1 MSTEFTGPH
10 YLEPL
15 GGIDFQAEM
24 DSIQSFYN
32 SDSKKFTQ
40 LNPPSRQPG
49 DISFFSRTDPID
61 CTFTSVSSD
70 ESKFL
75 EDFMTFASDFSNSAS
90 KESKESRASL
100 TELTVCDRTGN
111 LSRPLQEVQAA
122 CTVTSLASLPGQYGN
137 GTYSGQHQHRD
148 KYPAKKRVH
157 AYASS
162 PSKALKVSK
171 PRSSSAGEPGP
182 SIGNSR
188 EQSGG
193 GSGSLL
199 RQQLQGTLCATKY
212 KTALTAET
220 LCKDCGMPFTTKC
233 LLQVCRKSDE
243 VLCPICGKELS
254 CKCLLNV
261 CQSDSRPGSV

>member
-15 GGIDFQAEM
+15 GIDFQAEM

-32 SDSKKFTQ
+32 SDSKKLTQ
-40 LNPPSRQPG
+40 LNAPSRQPG
-49 DISFFSRTDPID
+49 DISFFSRSDPID

-75 EDFMTFASDFSNSAS
+75 EDFMTFASDFGGSS
-90 KESKESRASL
+90 KGERASL

-111 LSRPLQEVQAA
+111 LSRPGQPEVQAA
-122 CTVTSLASLPGQYGN
+122 CTVTSLASLPGQYGS
-137 GTYSGQHQHRD
+137 GSYGQHQHRD

-157 AYASS
+157 SYTSS

-171 PRSSSAGEPGP
+171 PRSSSAGESGFLQTAKT
-182 SIGNSR
+182 GRER
-188 EQSGG
+188 EQSG

-212 KTALTAET
+212 KTAVTAET

-243 VLCPICGKELS
+243 VLCTICGQELT

-261 CQSDSRPGSV
+261 CKSDSNRPGSV